1 MNMDR
6 ITELKIEDAELRL
19 EVKQNELKR
28 VRLRMKQITYD
39 YDQQIEQQKG
49 NENNILKMIEKIEE
63 EIKEIKGSEP

>member
-1 MNMDR
+1 MDKL
-6 ITELKIEDAELRL
+6 TELKLEDAELRL

-28 VRLRMKQITYD
+28 VQLRIKQITYD
-39 YDQQIEQQKG
+39 YEQQIEQQKG